1 MGVLLITSVGVLLI
15 TSVGVLLS
23 TSVGVLLI
31 PFVGDVLITFVGDI
45 LITSVGDPKR
55 LKAQK
60 IDFIATGLPIMLS
73 LIQQHGTPPAKR
85 GAQST

>member
-1 MGVLLITSVGVLLI
+1 MRERTNTKDKKV
-15 TSVGVLLS
+15 
-23 TSVGVLLI
+23 
-31 PFVGDVLITFVGDI
+31 
-45 LITSVGDPKR
+45 KR

-73 LIQQHGTPPAKR
+73 LPQQNGTPPAKS